1 MNILADASLPGL
13 DAAFPAPFHLSLY
26 HSAEEISSK
35 LAGQDVLLCR
45 STLKVDS
52 SLLKGHQLK
61 FVATA
66 SSGTDHLDEAFL
78 KSEGIEMIDA
88 KGCNAPSVGDY
99 VLATLAY
106 LDQQQLIKGKT
117 AGIVGMGRVGTEV
130 YDRLAALN
138 LDIHVYDPP
147 RAERDRQ
154 FKSCALSDLFQ
165 VDILCIHAELH
176 QTQPYPSFN
185 LFHFDV
191 LSQLKPEC
199 IIINAARGGIVNEED
214 LLRLPQSLIYCTDV
228 YSNEPEINAAIINRA
243 TLCTPHIAGHSLE
256 AKYNAVSL
264 VSARL
269 HRIARLPYPQFARPN
284 PPEKA
289 VIEPNK
295 PWQEIILSLYN
306 PIDETLSLKE
316 ASDKTAGFLSL
327 RKQHQNRHDFTHY
340 FD

>member
-13 DAAFPAPFHLSLY
+13 EAAFQAPFHLSLY
-26 HSAEEISSK
+26 HSADEIPSK

-52 SLLKGHQLK
+52 ALLQGHSLK

-66 SSGTDHLDEAFL
+66 SSGTDHLDIPFL
-78 KSEGIEMIDA
+78 KSEGMEIIDA
-88 KGCNAPSVGDY
+88 KGCNATSVGDY

-106 LDQQQLIKGKT
+106 LDQKQLIKGKT

-138 LDIHVYDPP
+138 LEIDVYDPP

-154 FKSCALSDLFQ
+154 FKSCTLSDLLQ
-165 VDILCIHAELH
+165 ADILCIHAELH

-185 LFHFDV
+185 LFNSDL

-199 IIINAARGGIVNEED
+199 IIINAARGGIVNEAD
-214 LLRLPQSLIYCTDV
+214 LLRTPQSLIYCTDV
-228 YSNEPEINAAIINRA
+228 YMNEPEINASIVDRA

-269 HRIARLPYPQFARPN
+269 HRIARLSYPSFARPI

-295 PWQEIILSLYN
+295 PWQEVILSIYN
-306 PIDETLSLKE
+306 PIEETLSLKN
-316 ASDKTAGFLSL
+316 ASDKTNEFLSL
-327 RKQHQNRHDFTHY
+327 RKEHQTRHDFTCY